1 MIKARKENIGGWA
14 IALLL
19 TLTFTDVK
27 SQDLHYSQ
35 FYNAHV
41 NINPALTGI
50 FNGDVRMAAN
60 YRNQWPSVPV
70 DYTTLTGAYDMKIY
84 RKNQRKDFFGAGLVF
99 NYDQAGDS
107 KLGLA
112 TLGLNGSYSIPA
124 SKNGYLTFGGQL
136 GLSRRSF
143 SLDDLTFDEQ
153 WDGVQFVA
161 TRGFT
166 EAFDNTAV
174 LIPDLSGG
182 INYRWQKSSRS
193 KADFGL
199 AAFHLNNP
207 RNPFYSDDK
216 SVKLPVRFAISALVQ
231 SKLSNSLDLMV
242 YGLAQFQNPY
252 KEIIIGAGPKFYL
265 NQKRGKNYALGLYG
279 MYRLNDAFAPAL
291 HLYLNELQLGISY
304 DVNASPFK
312 VGTGKKG
319 GPEFSLT
326 YIITKVK
333 PLSQFKACPIF

>member
-1 MIKARKENIGGWA
+1 MGSQSMIRWYLRIFTF
-14 IALLL
+14 LLIL
-19 TLTFTDVK
+19 TVYNVK
-27 SQDLHYSQ
+27 GQDLHYSQ

-50 FNGDVRMAAN
+50 FNGDVRFAGN

-70 DYTTLTGAYDMKIY
+70 DYTTLTGAYDFKLY
-84 RKNQRKDFFGAGLVF
+84 RKNQRKDFFGGGMVF

-112 TLGLNGSYSIPA
+112 TLGINGSYSIPVTTM
-124 SKNGYLTFGGQL
+124 GFLTFGGQF

-161 TRGFT
+161 SKGFT
-166 EAFDNTAV
+166 EAFSRTSL
-174 LIPDLSGG
+174 LIPDVSAGL
-182 INYRWQKSSRS
+182 NYRWQKSARS
-193 KADFGL
+193 KADVGI
-199 AAFHLNNP
+199 AMFHINRP
-207 RNPFYSDDK
+207 HDAFYSDDK
-216 SVKLPVRFAISALVQ
+216 SVRVPVRIAVNALIQ
-231 SKLSNSLDLMV
+231 SKMSNTVDLMV
-242 YGLAQFQNPY
+242 HGLAQFQSAY
-252 KEIIIGAGPKFYL
+252 KEIVLGAGPKFYL
-265 NQKRGKNYALGLYG
+265 NQKRGKNYAIGLYS
-279 MYRLNDAFAPAL
+279 MYRLKDAFAPAL

-304 DVNASPFK
+304 DVNTSPFK
-312 VGTGKKG
+312 VATGRKG
-319 GPEFSLT
+319 GPEFSLL